1 MKKLFL
7 PLLPRWGGGAPGAAA
22 ALFLARVLLEAS
34 GRPWP
39 GLAVVAV
46 GLLAAPGG
54 FFLGRWA
61 ARRRRRTWPALLLLA
76 YVFWPV
82 RAPAVAAAVALLTLL
97 LWALPWLRTAQ
108 PRRVA
113 QWADAL
119 TFLTALGLYAASTS
133 PDVLPADAGEFQYAA
148 TFLGVAHPPGYPLY
162 TMVGHLFIRLIP
174 WGTPAWRL
182 NLLSALLAAATLL
195 LLGRAVRIWARRLG
209 AQPPLALLAGLIAA
223 LTLGSATTFWA
234 QATIANIRMPTAFF
248 TALAL
253 YALARLADA
262 AEPRQADRA
271 LTLLALALSLGL
283 THHPSLAFPGLFFV
297 LYALLV
303 EPRLLRQPR
312 RWGRPALAALLGLL
326 PLVYLPVRGA
336 MGALHAPPDLATWSG
351 FLDHVLAR
359 GFAGDMFAFANAVD
373 LPQRLTLLPTL
384 FTFQFNLPLLVAVL
398 LTLLALLRRDRR
410 LCLLLS
416 GSLALHTFVAITY
429 RAPQTVEYL
438 MPAYLP
444 LAVAIG
450 LLPAVAAPRPRPAA
464 EGVAGGLRS
473 LSRTL
478 QGAVSRLRRG
488 RPPLPLSVGLRGLR
502 PALARF
508 LAALVVWAA
517 LLNGWAHGPS
527 FFELA
532 RDRSTRQVAQPM
544 LESAPPG
551 ARLLADWHWVT
562 PLRYLQL
569 VEGLRPDVELVE
581 VYPVAGQDFRQ
592 TWRQRAAETPPE
604 QPLLTMHAYT
614 FEGMT
619 SEPWQRGFRLHWR
632 PLTEP
637 TAPLTPAQAVFGG
650 RVTLLGFSLG
660 AEEARAGQVLQVTL
674 AWRASG
680 PLDPQPSFTLRLV
693 DATGRHVAQADRA
706 LESDVALGEVR
717 FERLALPL
725 YAALPP
731 GDYRL
736 TLGAYTV
743 SGEGFQTLADASGAE
758 AVTLTGLTLLP
769 ATRAPLTLHP
779 RQVPFAGD
787 ATLVGVDYDRSVP
800 DVLRVYLHWRGPS
813 PAATVRLR
821 AADGT
826 QATAALPAIPAQSYQ
841 TLSLDLPAG
850 VGPLWL
856 ALVDGGAAAGPW
868 GWAQDEVRLPAAAP
882 QARFV
887 PMGDE
892 MVLTGVDVRAS
903 GPGARVA
910 VDLTWVAARPLT
922 ADDRSSVRLLSAE
935 GQWLG
940 AHDGQPALGALPTLK
955 WIRGSRVVD
964 RHVLE
969 LPDDWSGGALQGSV
983 VVYEWFWM
991 NPLVPLDGRFSQVP
1005 LGTWTL
1011 R

>member
-1 MKKLFL
+1 MKKHLWKL
-7 PLLPRWGGGAPGAAA
+7 APAWIGGAPGAVAG
-22 ALFLARVLLEAS
+22 LFLGRVLLEAS
-34 GRPWP
+34 GRSWP

-46 GLLAAPGG
+46 GLPAALGG

-61 ARRRRRTWPALLLLA
+61 ARRGRRTWPALLLLA
-76 YVFWPV
+76 YVLWPW
-82 RAPAVAAAVALLTLL
+82 RAPAVAAALALLALL
-97 LWALPWLRTAQ
+97 VWVLPRLQAAQ
-108 PRRVA
+108 PRRA
-113 QWADAL
+113 ERWADAL
-119 TFLTALGLYAASTS
+119 TFLTALGLYTASTS

-162 TMVGHLFIRLIP
+162 TMVGHLFIRLFP
-174 WGTPAWRL
+174 WGTPAYRL

-209 AQPPLALLAGLIAA
+209 AQPPLALAAGLIAA

-248 TALAL
+248 AALAL

-262 AEPRQADRA
+262 VDQRQADRA
-271 LTLLALALSLGL
+271 LTLFALALSLGL

-297 LYALLV
+297 VYALLV
-303 EPRLLRQPR
+303 DPRLLRQPR
-312 RWGRPALAALLGLL
+312 RWLRPALAALVGLL
-326 PLVYLPVRGA
+326 PLAYLPVRGA
-336 MGALHAPPDLATWSG
+336 MGALHAPPDLATWQG

-373 LPQRLTLLPTL
+373 LPHRLTLLPTL
-384 FTFQFNLPLLVAVL
+384 FTFQFNALLLVAVL

-410 LCLLLS
+410 LFLLLA

-438 MPAYLP
+438 MPAYPP
-444 LAVAIG
+444 LAVAVG
-450 LLPAVAAPRPRPAA
+450 LLPVFLPHFHPLIPFPSPLAKGRGHGDRV
-464 EGVAGGLRS
+464 RS
-473 LSRTL
+473 
-478 QGAVSRLRRG
+478 A
-488 RPPLPLSVGLRGLR
+488 
-502 PALARF
+502 
-508 LAALVVWAA
+508 LAALLVWAA

-532 RDRSTRQVAQPM
+532 RDRSTRQVAQAM
-544 LESAPPG
+544 LESAPQG

-569 VEGLRPDVELVE
+569 AEGLRPDVELVE
-581 VYPVAGQDFRQ
+581 VYPVAGEDFRQ

-619 SEPWQRGFRLHWR
+619 TEPWQRGFRLHRR
-632 PLTEP
+632 PLAEP
-637 TAPLTPAQAVFGG
+637 TAPLTPAPAVFDG
-650 RVTLLGFSLG
+650 RVALLGFSLG
-660 AEEARAGQVLQVTL
+660 ADELHAGQVLQVNL
-674 AWRASG
+674 AWRATG

-693 DATGRHVAQADRA
+693 DAAGRHVAQADRA
-706 LESDVALGEVR
+706 LETDVAVGEVR

-725 YAALPP
+725 YATLPP
-731 GDYRL
+731 GDYCL
-736 TLGAYTV
+736 ILGAYTV
-743 SGEGFQTLADASGAE
+743 SGEGFQTLPDESGAE
-758 AVTLTGLTLLP
+758 TVALTSLTLLP
-769 ATRAPLTLHP
+769 AARPPLTLHP
-779 RQVPFAGD
+779 RQVPFAGG
-787 ATLVGVDYDRSVP
+787 ATLVGFDYDRSVP
-800 DVLRVYLHWRGPS
+800 DVLRVYLHWQGPA

-821 AADGT
+821 AAAGAEAV
-826 QATAALPAIPAQSYQ
+826 ATLPSLPARSYQ
-841 TLSLDLPAG
+841 TIALDLPATSS
-850 VGPLWL
+850 PLQL

-868 GWAQDEVRLPAAAP
+868 GWAQAQVRLPAAAP

-892 MVLTGVDVRAS
+892 MVLTGVNVRAT

-910 VDLTWVAARPLT
+910 VDLTWAAARPLT
-922 ADDRSSVRLLSAE
+922 TDDRSSVRLLGAE

-955 WIRGSRVVD
+955 WIRGSRIVD
-964 RHVLE
+964 RHLFE
-969 LPDDWSGGALQGSV
+969 LPDNWDGGSLQGSV

-991 NPLVPLDGRFSQVP
+991 NPLLPLDGRFSETP
-1005 LGTWTL
+1005 LGMWTP
-1011 R
+1011 